1 MPQVATLYQRPRYT
15 IRMVVFENGERTPIL
30 IDERRGLPLFDPCVY
45 VSTEIRPKTGSA
57 ATIEQ
62 ALRGIQFLLTFVADR
77 QIDLF
82 KRFSTGRFLDLHELD
97 DLVRAAHKPFGKA
110 ARQGSDASPS
120 NSKVLSFDKI
130 RKRAPKVKEDATV
143 AVSTVAIRLYYASA
157 YLEWMGHRAA
167 RQVCKTLEEKN
178 NYMTLLREFR
188 GHLRSR
194 TPRARASSSRL
205 SLNEDQKAELLR
217 IIEPDC
223 ADNPWHGAFVR
234 DRNRLIVL
242 WGLGTGLRRGELL
255 GLRIKLLNLRLH
267 TADIIRRPD
276 DKNDPRK
283 YQPNTKTRERAIGIS
298 EELAYWTHEHIVR
311 RRSMVGGARKHDFL
325 FVSEHTGRPLSLSA
339 LSKIFRSLRE
349 RQPNVGEALTSHVL
363 RHTWNED
370 FSDIA
375 EKAGLAPADESRARN
390 HAMGWSDLSK
400 SSDHYLKRRT
410 RKLSTEASIRIQ
422 QSVICETTRTQTD
435 EEFQ

>member
-1 MPQVATLYQRPRYT
+1 MPQAAMQHQRSRYT
-15 IRMVVFENGERTPIL
+15 IRTVMFEDGERTPIL
-30 IDERRGLPLFDPCVY
+30 VDARRGLPLFDPCVY

-62 ALRGIQFLLTFVADR
+62 ALRGVQFLLTFVADR
-77 QIDLF
+77 QIDLSE
-82 KRFSTGRFLDLHELD
+82 RFSAGRFLDLHELD
-97 DLVRAAHKPFGKA
+97 DLVRAAYLPFGKA
-110 ARQGSDASPS
+110 ALQAGNPQPV
-120 NSKVLSFDKI
+120 NPKVVSFDKV
-130 RKRAPKVKEDATV
+130 RKRAPKVKEGATV

-167 RQVCKTLEEKN
+167 RQVSKTLEEKN
-178 NYMTLLREFR
+178 NYMALLREFLGR
-188 GHLRSR
+188 LRSR
-194 TPRARASSSRL
+194 TPSSRASPSRL
-205 SLNEDQKAELLR
+205 SLNADQKAELLR
-217 IIEPDC
+217 IIEPGC
-223 ADNPWHGAFVR
+223 PDNPWNGAFVR

-255 GLRIKLLNLRLH
+255 GLRIKLLNLRQH

-298 EELAYWTHEHIVR
+298 EELAYWTHEHIVK
-311 RRSMVGGARKHDFL
+311 RRSMVRGARKHDFL
-325 FVSEHTGRPLSLSA
+325 FVSEHTGRPLSLAA

-349 RQPNVGEALTSHVL
+349 RQPAVGEALTSHVL

-375 EKAGLAPADESRARN
+375 EKAGLAPTDERRARN

-400 SSDHYLKRRT
+400 SSDHYLRRRT
-410 RKLSTEASIRIQ
+410 RKLSTEASVRIQ
-422 QSVICETTRTQTD
+422 QSVIREATRSQKY
-435 EEFQ
+435 E